1 MNLKRIDEAL
11 KKCDSMYTPCEEV
24 HRLLEEIKDE
34 TQNRKFYFI
43 TVFEKLE
50 VNDLGW
56 PETGSQRCWGFYLDK
71 DIAFQ
76 AVHENWTDL
85 EETIYDYALIEE
97 YEEGISHLTGYRQW
111 FKFDIEK
118 KGYVEIDEPEGYKH
132 FVGFALG

>member
-1 MNLKRIDEAL
+1 MDINKIKEAI
-11 KKCDSMYTPCEEV
+11 KTCDSEYSPCKAV
-24 HRLLEEIKDE
+24 HNLLDNIADEIENQKY
-34 TQNRKFYFI
+34 YFI

-50 VNDLGW
+50 VSDLGW

-85 EETIYDYALIEE
+85 EETIYGYALIEE
-97 YEEGISHLTGYRQW
+97 YKEGISHLTGYRQW

-132 FVGFALG
+132 FVGFAFG